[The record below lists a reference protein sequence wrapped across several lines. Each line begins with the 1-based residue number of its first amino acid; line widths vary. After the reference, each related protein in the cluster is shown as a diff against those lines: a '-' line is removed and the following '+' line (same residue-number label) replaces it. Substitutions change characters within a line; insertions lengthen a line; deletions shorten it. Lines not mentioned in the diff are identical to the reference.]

1 MIRNTTYLP
10 VVIGFSLALS
20 ATVQAA
26 PSVGGTSWDL
36 KGNFGGTVKA
46 KCKVGARSVSQ
57 SLPIAKRKNLT
68 SKIQF
73 NVSENPEDANEGTFT
88 WNDAYFGRPTVT
100 GTWTQNKGKLSLEF
114 DNWYDSPVAA
124 FGFGLA
130 QVPSN
135 YDFSKD
141 GVSGSMQAF
150 KVTKL
155 KVSGSINNKGTKIN
169 ISESLGFK
177 FDASAS
183 AYGSSNTCSFNFTN
197 LGRAY
202 TGKPIL
208 E

>member
-1 MIRNTTYLP
+1 MIRNTIYLP
-10 VVIGFSLALS
+10 VVLGLSFALS
-20 ATVQAA
+20 ATAQAA

-36 KGNFGGTVKA
+36 KGNFGGTVKV
-46 KCKVGARSVSQ
+46 KCKVGSRSVSQ
-57 SLPIAKRKNLT
+57 SLPIAKQKKLT
-68 SKIQF
+68 STIQF
-73 NVSENPEDANEGTFT
+73 NPSEDPDVLNEGTFT
-88 WNDAYFGRPTVT
+88 WNDVYFGRATVT

-141 GVSGSMQAF
+141 GVNGSMQAF

-197 LGRAY
+197 LGRSY
-202 TGKPIL
+202 TGTPIL
-208 E
+208 Q